1 VIEQQELNNEHLE
14 KLFGVVQRSFP
25 ISTHMDLFM
34 WLQQCVSEFL
44 PHDVLVA
51 AWGDF
56 TTGQLKFD
64 VASNVPEIRTQK
76 AIDGCDVLAPLMGDL
91 FHRWVSNGERWY
103 IINNFDVVSV
113 NTLDSDSFMSKLE
126 HMKSVLVYGIRDLR
140 GNDDTLYVFFD
151 KSNKI
156 RMPQYVMGMLMP
168 HIDAA
173 LRRVECLAP
182 VITEEDPSTAAAVLD
197 MSEREHEIL
206 HWVTNGKTNSEI
218 GTILGISPNTV
229 KNHLKRIFL
238 KLEVYSRA
246 QAVAKY
252 NAISQ

>member
-1 VIEQQELNNEHLE
+1 VIEQQELNKEHLE

-25 ISTHMDLFM
+25 IVTHMDLFM

-76 AIDGCDVLAPLMGDL
+76 AIEGCDVLAPLMGDL